1 MKVKKVVMIFIA
13 LAIMSVT
20 TVLGTAATK
29 TETNTKNWCHSIEI
43 SDEPV
48 VVIEPVDIPT
58 AAHRGDLIRLSYRL
72 INEREDWSII
82 EWKAYLPEGARIQTT
97 TYSEFP
103 SMYSTLIY
111 TGKNNEEQ
119 IMMPPKSRGFVT
131 IMVILPKNITLD
143 SLSISV
149 EFSDE
154 AIYLPPEIEEQFREM
169 RKPPAGSLQT
179 V

>member
-1 MKVKKVVMIFIA
+1 MKVKKVVMILIA
-13 LAIMSVT
+13 LVIMVIT
-20 TVLGTAATK
+20 TVPGTAAM
-29 TETNTKNWCHSIEI
+29 ETNTKNWCHSIEI
-43 SDEPV
+43 SDEPA
-48 VVIEPVDIPT
+48 VVIEPVDIP
-58 AAHRGDLIRLSYRL
+58 AEAHRGDLVRLSYRL
-72 INEREDWSII
+72 INDRDDWSII
-82 EWKAYLPEGARIQTT
+82 EWKVYLPEGAKIQTT

-131 IMVILPKNITLD
+131 IMVILPKNITSD